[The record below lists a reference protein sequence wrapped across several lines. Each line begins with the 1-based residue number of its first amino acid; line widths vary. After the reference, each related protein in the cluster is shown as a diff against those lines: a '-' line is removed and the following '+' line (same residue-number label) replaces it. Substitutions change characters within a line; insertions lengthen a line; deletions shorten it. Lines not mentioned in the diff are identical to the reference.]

1 MDALAVSGGMFGTA
15 RLFSA
20 GLGYRD
26 RHGLARALRR
36 DGLPP
41 LEELAAWVR
50 MIRWVLH
57 WEQDHTA
64 LCEIVL
70 AEGMDP
76 ATQYRTF
83 KRLTRQNWR
92 EVRGRGVAWILYQL
106 RERCHGLKPQAVA
119 SLVSER
125 ITA

>member
-1 MDALAVSGGMFGTA
+1 LDALAVSGGMFGTA

-70 AEGMDP
+70 AEGMDVLGADLKNGLLSIDLARP
-76 ATQYRTF
+76 EPERTVRAISI
-83 KRLTRQNWR
+83 KERQ
-92 EVRGRGVAWILYQL
+92 
-106 RERCHGLKPQAVA
+106 
-119 SLVSER
+119 
-125 ITA
+125 